1 MIRKPGSWSKSRPDS
16 GLSGQVLACYRYMIS
31 KSFELFEPNPS
42 SVRLG
47 EEDNPKPLTPNPPLT
62 SKNSTENAGPKEVR
76 DSGPKESQW
85 FPLP

>member
-31 KSFELFEPNPS
+31 KSFELFEFNPS
-42 SVRLG
+42 SVRPG
-47 EEDNPKPLTPNPPLT
+47 EEDNPKPLAPNPPLP
-62 SKNSTENAGPKEVR
+62 SKKSTDNAGPNEVL
-76 DSGPKESQW
+76 DSGPEESQS